1 MIENRLIT
9 EYNGVNRIAIIENIS
24 SSAEATGEVLG
35 ISLYGSLARGESG
48 YLSDIDLII
57 LLKSL
62 DTEDY
67 VIKEILKSIEY
78 FTVLKKD
85 SKYTIFC
92 KSSAEKVDI
101 LFFDLN
107 HKEGAFRLIAG
118 SRLAPGTSPILY
130 SRESEFDKLVTDAIS
145 ATSELKASLVSEADS
160 FMGYYDNTLLYLSRG
175 DTYRAYFNYTLA
187 LFKLSTLTYALTGKK
202 DYLYS
207 PAWLLQSLEKSEQYR
222 LKELSAKLDAV
233 DVLCK
238 KDEILADFKE
248 KINTSRFFDQLYRE
262 KVDQFSKYVES
273 RYPPFW
279 RMKDV
284 SEAGNLSPSLIYRS
298 ARLDTQ
304 PEEKLLAMLTKKG
317 IRTIVDFR
325 CEAEIKKHGYTPKV
339 KDVVRYVNI
348 PMKIENNDDE
358 SPDGDS
364 LERRPYQYKATIE
377 SPEFKSAIYRLF
389 TLLAEKS
396 NFPLIYHCN
405 AGVDR
410 TGLVTAI
417 ILSLA
422 GSDNK
427 SIASDYCIMP
437 GLLKREYIER
447 VLQIFDSM
455 GGICEYLRSCNL
467 DEATIT
473 NVKNILRGPM

>member
-1 MIENRLIT
+1 MIENSLIT
-9 EYNGVNRIAIIENIS
+9 EYSGVNKIAIIENIS

-67 VIKEILKSIEY
+67 VIEKILRSIEY
-78 FTVLKKD
+78 FTFLNKN

-92 KSSAEKVDI
+92 KSGGEKVDI
-101 LFFDLN
+101 LFFDLK
-107 HKEGAFRLIAG
+107 HKEEAFRLISG

-130 SRESEFDKLVTDAIS
+130 SRENEFDKLVTDAIS
-145 ATSELKASLVSEADS
+145 VTSELKTSLASEADS
-160 FMGYYDNTLLYLSRG
+160 FIGYYDNTLLYLSRG

-187 LFKLSTLTYALTGKK
+187 LFKLSTLSYALTGKK

-207 PAWLLQSLEKSEQYR
+207 PAWLLQSLEKSEQYK
-222 LKELSAKLDAV
+222 LKGLSAKLDAV
-233 DVLCK
+233 DMLYK
-238 KDEILADFKE
+238 KDEIFANFKE
-248 KINTSRFFDQLYRE
+248 KIDTSRLFDQSYRE

-279 RMKDV
+279 RLKDV
-284 SEAGNLSPSLIYRS
+284 SEAGSVWPSLIYRS

-304 PEEKLLAMLTKKG
+304 PEEKLLAILKKKG
-317 IRTIVDFR
+317 IRTIIDFR
-325 CEAEIKKHGYTPKV
+325 GKAEIEKHGYTPRV
-339 KDVVRYVNI
+339 KETVSYINI
-348 PMKIENNDDE
+348 PMSIENNDDE
-358 SPDGDS
+358 STGDGSMD
-364 LERRPYQYKATIE
+364 RRPYNYKSTIE
-377 SPEFKSAIYRLF
+377 SPEFKKAIYRF
-389 TLLAEKS
+389 FSVIAEKA

-437 GLLKREYIER
+437 GLLKREYIDS
-447 VLQIFDSM
+447 VLQIFNSM
-455 GGICEYLRSCNL
+455 GGICEYLHSCNV
-467 DEATIT
+467 DDATIA
-473 NVKNILRGPM
+473 NVKDILHGPT